1 MFLLSFRGERTVMA
15 KTYEELLN
23 ELTKTEEGK
32 HKLTV
37 VRNSLVSEHLDNFDQ
52 LFAII
57 PRSTIQTLLKIS
69 FYAFPK
75 KVASPG
81 AFTLDELDFLANLF
95 KVDFEVI
102 LKFVRKAQKG
112 RRK

>member
-1 MFLLSFRGERTVMA
+1 MA

-32 HKLTV
+32 HRLAVIK
-37 VRNSLVSEHLDNFDQ
+37 NSLLSDGLDNFEQ

-57 PRSTIQTLLKIS
+57 PKSTIQTLLKIS

-75 KVASPG
+75 KVANPG
-81 AFTLDELDFLANLF
+81 TFTVDELDFLASLF
-95 KVDFEVI
+95 KVEFEVI
-102 LKFVRKAQKG
+102 IKFVRKVQQHKKK
-112 RRK
+112 RK